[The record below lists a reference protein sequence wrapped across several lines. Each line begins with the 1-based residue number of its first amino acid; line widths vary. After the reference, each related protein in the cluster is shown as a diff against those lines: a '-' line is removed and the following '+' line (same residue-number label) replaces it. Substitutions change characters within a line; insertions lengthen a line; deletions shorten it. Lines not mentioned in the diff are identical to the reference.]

1 MHIKLNSE
9 DIVGEIVVDTAKQF
23 YNEIIYNEEYYGYL
37 YRGHGK
43 ADTYKLI
50 PGLLRNLE
58 NRRKLKRCEFYIEEL
73 RSLLLFYHEANKH
86 GLYVPIVPE
95 FFKHGLVNKTD
106 LSLIIKENDWR
117 WLSDDII
124 ELVSL
129 AQHYGLKTRVLDWT
143 RDIRVALYFACMEE
157 INDEDMAIWCIDAE
171 YLESIRVNENSG
183 EMLANIIS
191 YKGDGDHLE
200 KKYLI
205 QALRQENLPLRFWV
219 PKYFD
224 NENMNAQ
231 CGVLSMWQYNL
242 PGQKYSNVPNDIAQ
256 LRNKVSENIKT
267 FLDKPITEDSVSLD
281 KLLLNYFNETSKM
294 ISKIRGIN
302 KKVMRK
308 IVIKRECQN
317 DLLKLLQ
324 RDGYDE
330 ARIYPGY
337 KSVINVVKKIC
348 GEQF

>member
-1 MHIKLNSE
+1 MI
-9 DIVGEIVVDTAKQF
+9 G
-23 YNEIIYNEEYYGYL
+23 
-37 YRGHGK
+37 
-43 ADTYKLI
+43 
-50 PGLLRNLE
+50 
-58 NRRKLKRCEFYIEEL
+58 
-73 RSLLLFYHEANKH
+73 
-86 GLYVPIVPE
+86 
-95 FFKHGLVNKTD
+95 
-106 LSLIIKENDWR
+106 
-117 WLSDDII
+117 
-124 ELVSL
+124 
-129 AQHYGLKTRVLDWT
+129 
-143 RDIRVALYFACMEE
+143 
-157 INDEDMAIWCIDAE
+157 
-171 YLESIRVNENSG
+171 LESIRVNDNSG

-191 YKGDGDHLE
+191 YRGDGDHLE

-205 QALRQENLPLRFWV
+205 QALQQENLPLRFWV

-242 PGQKYSNVPNDIAQ
+242 PGQKYSNVPDDIAQ
-256 LRNKVSENIKT
+256 LRNKVSENINT
-267 FLDKPITEDSVSLD
+267 FLDKPITDDSVSLD
-281 KLLLNYFNETSKM
+281 KLLLNYFNETSDM

-330 ARIYPGY
+330 ARIYPDY